1 MEEGYIEVATQ
12 GMRLMGPITTKHV
25 AAMGLGALVFSPLAV
40 LLALVGWVLPGPL
53 FLPLLGAG
61 LGISPGLLLSL
72 IPIPKRQ
79 VNAMTWLY
87 RKIRFRYRTQLF
99 RFDLEY
105 RERKNHAVITAWM
118 REVDE
123 WVKMQAQQ
131 KEEHG

>member
-25 AAMGLGALVFSPLAV
+25 AAMGLGALVFSPLAI
-40 LLALVGWVLPGPL
+40 LLALVGWVIPGPH

-61 LGISPGLLLSL
+61 IGISPGIILSL

-87 RKIRFRYRTQLF
+87 RKIRFRYRTQRF

-105 RERKNHAVITAWM
+105 RERKNHEVITAWM
-118 REVDE
+118 REIDE
-123 WVKMQAQQ
+123 LLNTQGQQ
-131 KEEHG
+131 KGAHA

>member
-40 LLALVGWVLPGPL
+40 LLALVGWVIPGPH

-61 LGISPGLLLSL
+61 IGIS
-72 IPIPKRQ
+72 PKRQ

-87 RKIRFRYRTQLF
+87 RKIRFRYRTQRF

-105 RERKNHAVITAWM
+105 RERKNHEVITAWM
-118 REVDE
+118 REIDE
-123 WVKMQAQQ
+123 LLNTQGQQ
-131 KEEHG
+131 KGAHA